1 MRTKIYSWILG
12 MGTLFTLAACSGGTS
27 TQSPAGASN
36 AANGSAP
43 STANARC
50 NAQAAQSLV
59 GQTYNDDVLARVYTA
74 TGAQEVRL
82 LRPDS
87 MVTKEF
93 KMGRANVVVDAQQ
106 RVVRVHCG

>member
-1 MRTKIYSWILG
+1 M
-12 MGTLFTLAACSGGTS
+12 
-27 TQSPAGASN
+27 
-36 AANGSAP
+36 
-43 STANARC
+43 
-50 NAQAAQSLV
+50 V
-59 GQTYNDDVLARVYTA
+59 GQTYNDDVLARVYAA